1 MYRRSLRE
9 QTFKLLFRVEF
20 NSEEAMAE
28 QKKLFFQND
37 DVTFTEKD
45 REEIEAKFAR
55 ITELLPGI
63 DGALAEAAE
72 GWDLSRIG
80 KVELTILRLAV
91 YELRYD
97 SAVPEGVAI
106 NEAVE
111 LCKKFGQEGAPSFVN
126 AVLSRFTEEGRARAE
141 RSAAAK
147 RLARREQTEAR
158 DRERANVYIVKAKK

>member
-20 NSEEAMAE
+20 NSEEAMEE

-37 DVTFTEKD
+37 DVTFTDKD
-45 REEIEAKFAR
+45 REEIEAKFAKI
-55 ITELLPGI
+55 ITLLPEI
-63 DGALAEAAE
+63 DGALADAAE
-72 GWDLSRIG
+72 GWDLGRIG

-97 SAVPEGVAI
+97 SDIPEGVAI

-111 LCKKFGQEGAPSFVN
+111 LCKKFGQEAAPAFVN

-141 RSAAAK
+141 QSAAAK
-147 RLARREQTEAR
+147 RLARQEQTAAR